1 MQKRHS
7 NRQQYFNEL
16 AYTSEKYFL
25 PYITDFVDIS
35 SPISILEVGCGDG
48 GNLLPLARRGHQVV
62 GVDISQTR
70 INDAIS
76 FFKQE
81 NADGVFICHDILKLD
96 RYRGHFD
103 LVICHDVIEHIDNK
117 DEMIR
122 RLQYFMKPGAIL
134 FLAFPAWQMPFGGHQ
149 QICHNRWLSMLP
161 FFHLLPGRLYKSILR
176 LGGEQSDCI
185 NELMSIKSTKIT
197 IERFESLIAKTP
209 DLQIVDRRLYLVN
222 PHYEVKFGLKPR
234 SLCRA
239 LANIPYLRNFFST
252 SCFYVL
258 RNGHTQTR

>member
-25 PYITDFVDIS
+25 PYITDFIGLNN
-35 SPISILEVGCGDG
+35 PISILEVGCGDG
-48 GNLLPLARRGHQVV
+48 GNLLPFARDGHQVV

-76 FFKQE
+76 FFKRE
-81 NADGVFICHDILKLD
+81 NADGVFICDDILKLD
-96 RYRGHFD
+96 NYRGHFD

-117 DEMIR
+117 FEMLR
-122 RLQYFMKPGAIL
+122 RLKYFMKPDAIL

-149 QICHNRWLSMLP
+149 QICHNRWLSKLP

-176 LGGEQSDCI
+176 LGGEQPDCI

-197 IERFESLIAKTP
+197 IERFENLISKIP
-209 DLQIVDRRLYLVN
+209 DFQIVDRRLYLVN
-222 PHYEVKFGLKPR
+222 PHYKVKFGLKPR
-234 SLCRA
+234 ILCQTF
-239 LANIPYLRNFFST
+239 ANMPYLRNFLST
-252 SCFYVL
+252 GCVYML
-258 RNGHTQTR
+258 RTENTQAR